1 MFCIRISDEVNL
13 LCPAQQ
19 HIGGKRDSRAKTHRD
34 AERKPARAV
43 GELDMVFAGFYPHA
57 HECDVAQE
65 NLAFLPVDMGGKA
78 LVVGDGE
85 DEQPRFLGVDV
96 CGKTGGSELE
106 GITAVFLQALRAFLP
121 GGDGVHVQFLHPAGE
136 ALDVR
141 IAQRRG
147 GQQQRVALARI
158 LVNAPEV
165 LLLDEPFSALDSHLR
180 FQLEQ
185 EVRNAIRRF
194 GKAVL
199 VIGCVMLLTP
209 VNAAAF
215 AGVVVCGLGCAP
227 VYPNIMQDTPV
238 NYGAENSQAAIGA
251 QMAFAYVES
260 MFMPTIFAAIADR
273 VGYGLLP
280 YFVLSLAV
288 LMFLLFNRQ
297 KRIVN
302 RTQAGVC
309 PECGGAVK
317 PDSGYAQC
325 LRCRVTKKK
334 KK

>member
-1 MFCIRISDEVNL
+1 
-13 LCPAQQ
+13 
-19 HIGGKRDSRAKTHRD
+19 
-34 AERKPARAV
+34 
-43 GELDMVFAGFYPHA
+43 
-57 HECDVAQE
+57 
-65 NLAFLPVDMGGKA
+65 
-78 LVVGDGE
+78 
-85 DEQPRFLGVDV
+85 
-96 CGKTGGSELE
+96 
-106 GITAVFLQALRAFLP
+106 
-121 GGDGVHVQFLHPAGE
+121 
-136 ALDVR
+136 
-141 IAQRRG
+141 
-147 GQQQRVALARI
+147 
-158 LVNAPEV
+158 
-165 LLLDEPFSALDSHLR
+165 
-180 FQLEQ
+180 
-185 EVRNAIRRF
+185 
-194 GKAVL
+194 
-199 VIGCVMLLTP
+199 
-209 VNAAAF
+209 
-215 AGVVVCGLGCAP
+215 
-227 VYPNIMQDTPV
+227 MQDTPV

-309 PECGGAVK
+309 PKCGGAVK